1 MGKFCIGDVSIP
13 QTWEQRGLQGNG
25 HSFIQTRGWF
35 MYKDNTHL
43 PDMAVEYF
51 IKGAYVMSPP
61 PTHR

>member
-1 MGKFCIGDVSIP
+1 M
-13 QTWEQRGLQGNG
+13 WEQCGLQGNE

-43 PDMAVEYF
+43 PDMASGCL

-61 PTHR
+61 PAHR